1 MDHKQSPDAET
12 GARPTRPSYESDQA
26 RFAAALLGLEEEL
39 DWNLLGQHYCYEGG
53 ESFFSPEQI
62 EALRE
67 TGLRFASD
75 VVQALEGAP
84 KQKPSLYI
92 GAGVAELAPILCER
106 LLLRRE
112 VTLVGLPGAEC
123 RELNRAL
130 SAVEA
135 RLGIPL
141 PRWSTRPVGSLAR
154 QGYHH
159 LWLVS
164 VLTDPEAFPA
174 FNRLAYSD
182 RKPKPRVLAKDRE
195 RAELLLDAALSRLEA
210 PAVLF
215 TTDEELP
222 WIRPVAERLGLL
234 VEAVGPARLSGI
246 VGDPVRRVSV
256 RRRPGAAPAEGPGR
270 G

>member
-1 MDHKQSPDAET
+1 MDPDSSPPADL
-12 GARPTRPSYESDQA
+12 GAKPTPPSFDSDQA
-26 RFAAALLGLEEEL
+26 RFAAALLGLEAEL
-39 DWNLLGQHYCYEGG
+39 DWTLLGQHYCYEGG
-53 ESFFSPEQI
+53 EDFFSPEQI

-75 VVQALEGAP
+75 LVQALEGAP
-84 KQKPSLYI
+84 KKKPSLYV

-112 VTLVGLPGAEC
+112 VTLVGIAGAEC

-130 SAVEA
+130 TAVEA
-135 RLGIPL
+135 QLGIPL
-141 PRWSTRPVGSLAR
+141 PRWSTKPVASLAR

-159 LWLVS
+159 LWMVS

-174 FNRLAYSD
+174 FNRLAYSE
-182 RKPKPRVLAKDRE
+182 RKPRPRSLAKDRE
-195 RAELLLDAALSRLEA
+195 RAEVLLEAALSRLEA

-222 WIRPVAERLGLL
+222 WMLPVAERLGLL
-234 VEAVGPARLSGI
+234 LETQGPARLSGI
-246 VGDPVRRVSV
+246 VGDPVRRVTV
-256 RRRPGAAPAEGPGR
+256 RGRPGSRWPGR
-270 G
+270 SDPS